1 MAQLT
6 WNPDLELGVPRMDT
20 THREFV
26 DLLAALAD
34 VPDASFASA
43 LDRMIEHTVEHF
55 GQEDRWMEQSGFG
68 PMCHLMEHQKVLD
81 VMRQVRE
88 RVATGDLDIGRKLAF
103 ELGRWFEHHAST
115 MDTILVS
122 HMVEVGFDPEAAR
135 SEPSVLAP

>member
-1 MAQLT
+1 MAHLT
-6 WNPDLELGVPRMDT
+6 WNPDLELGVARMDA

-34 VPDASFASA
+34 APDDGFADV

-68 PMCHLMEHQKVLD
+68 RLCHLAEHQKVLD

-88 RVATGDLDIGRKLAF
+88 RVVTGDFELGRKLAF

-115 MDTILVS
+115 MDTMLVS
-122 HMVEVGFDPEAAR
+122 HMVEVGFDPEAAGVR
-135 SEPSVLAP
+135 DSLTA